1 MKHISCQYLEL
12 LDENTV
18 RHKTPWRVSIFSLVV
33 FLMTV
38 VFLEGSPVY
47 AQELVIRQS
56 DAPLVKNSTKPP
68 VGQLPLSRVAE
79 GEHDIRRAWFAGPT
93 SRYTHG
99 VLGDAIEASQLVV
112 ETRSGHHIIAQLPP
126 DRVFEDLEPR
136 VVNLTGDQTD
146 EILAIETHLQQG
158 ASLVVYDLVG
168 DGLVPIAATPFLG
181 KAYRWLNPVG
191 VGDFDGDGAV
201 DVALVATPHIG
212 GILRL
217 YRVNGDQLSL
227 FAEYAG
233 VSTHHIGSTELGL
246 GRVVSTSP
254 RDHILVPNQARRR
267 LMLLEWTPHGWREHD
282 HADVPGVL
290 ETSLIPVGPH
300 QWRFQVDTGIS
311 YDVFVVQ

>member
-1 MKHISCQYLEL
+1 MKHIFCQYLEL
-12 LDENTV
+12 LYGNTV
-18 RHKTPWRVSIFSLVV
+18 RHKKPWKVSILSLVA
-33 FLMTV
+33 FLMV
-38 VFLEGSPVY
+38 AVFMERSPVC
-47 AQELVIRQS
+47 AQKLVIRQS
-56 DAPLVKNSTKPP
+56 SVPLVKKPTKPL
-68 VGQLPLSRVAE
+68 VGQLPLSRIAE

-93 SRYTHG
+93 SRYSHG

-112 ETRSGHHIIAQLPP
+112 ETRSGHHIITQLPP

-136 VVNLTGDQTD
+136 VVDLTGDQTD
-146 EILAIETHLQQG
+146 EIIAIETHLQQG

-217 YRVNGDQLSL
+217 YRVNRGRLSV
-227 FAEYAG
+227 FAEYTG

-246 GRVVSTSP
+246 GRVVSGTP
-254 RDHILVPNQARRR
+254 RDHILVPNQVRRR
-267 LMLLEWTPHGWREHD
+267 LMLLEWTPDGWREHD
-282 HADVPGVL
+282 HTNVPGVL

-300 QWRFQVDTGIS
+300 RWRFKVDTGIW